1 MTGVK
6 KLKFGKVLIY
16 LREKKNNRKPNP
28 FIKTIV
34 GMSNRHYSEIY
45 QKEIW
50 KAEYTSSSGTTR
62 KMRPPRHLVQ
72 LSILKGGLDILHIDI
87 LLNSQKLNGFKDYY
101 TPSMLSGKILRCIDW
116 TKYLILKKV

>member
-1 MTGVK
+1 
-6 KLKFGKVLIY
+6 
-16 LREKKNNRKPNP
+16 
-28 FIKTIV
+28 
-34 GMSNRHYSEIY
+34 
-45 QKEIW
+45 
-50 KAEYTSSSGTTR
+50 
-62 KMRPPRHLVQ
+62 MRPPRHLVQ